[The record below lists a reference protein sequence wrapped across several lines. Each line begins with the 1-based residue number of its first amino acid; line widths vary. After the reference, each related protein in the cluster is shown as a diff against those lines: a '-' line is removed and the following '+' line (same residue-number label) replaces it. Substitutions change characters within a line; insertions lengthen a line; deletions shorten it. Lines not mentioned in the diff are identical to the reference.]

1 MDWKERYQILAPLS
15 ESFKGALFLAEDQQT
30 LQTVICRVLYHS
42 TADHYRLLQQVSSPH
57 VPRIFAILRDE
68 EDTIVIEEYIQGET
82 LEDMRKKGHV
92 FSLSEILNITTQ
104 LCQALQAIHACGVIH
119 RDIKPSN
126 ILLDGNRT
134 VLIDFDA
141 ARQYHAQQRRDT
153 VYMGTEGYAAPEQ
166 YGFAQT
172 DSRSDIYALGV
183 VLRELCGENPSHP
196 LWPVICRC
204 TAFDPSNRYAS
215 AEEILSDLE
224 RMGLLSK
231 NHPASPIS
239 APLPKYASSIA
250 HIKKVLKT
258 VLSVFFILEAVIV
271 MIRMPHE
278 VTTQDYIFSKLVY
291 LSIVIFPAALFLNL
305 LHLWDWFPLLRSHQK
320 GKQVLG
326 VIVYFLLF
334 LVIIIALNGLAYAFY
349 SQEALE
355 ILQTPSV

>member
-82 LEDMRKKGHV
+82 LEDMRKKGHI

-104 LCQALQAIHACGVIH
+104 LCEALQAIHACGVIH

-126 ILLDGNRT
+126 ILLDGNRA

-183 VLRELCGENPSHP
+183 VLRELCGEDPNHP
-196 LWPVICRC
+196 LAPIIHRC
-204 TAFDPSNRYAS
+204 TAFDPVNRYAS
-215 AEEILSDLE
+215 TGDILLDLE
-224 RMGLLSK
+224 RKKLIIKTSPAVSSPYPHAIQKGKKAVKITLWIFFLLETM
-231 NHPASPIS
+231 
-239 APLPKYASSIA
+239 
-250 HIKKVLKT
+250 V
-258 VLSVFFILEAVIV
+258 V

-278 VTTQDYIFSKLVY
+278 ITVMDTVLSKVVY
-291 LSIVIFPAALFLNL
+291 LSIVFFPAALLLNWF
-305 LHLWDWFPLLRSHQK
+305 HIWSWFPLLRSSK
-320 GKQVLG
+320 TGRKVWGIVLY
-326 VIVYFLLF
+326 VLLF
-334 LVIIIALNGLAYAFY
+334 FVVVIALNSLAFAFY
-349 SQEALE
+349 SPQALDV
-355 ILQTPSV
+355 LAAPS